1 MAKRAGRWN
10 SSKWFCMLDLN
21 AEAFAAAALVLDV
34 RVVEAEAFVQAL
46 ARKVQLGAVDVGQAL
61 GIDEDL
67 DAMRLEHLVFGRRLV
82 DILELVGQARATGRA
97 DTKAQAQALAAALDV
112 AVDVLGLFFCPCGW
126 YVLSC

>member
-10 SSKWFCMLDLN
+10 SSKWFCMLNLN

-46 ARKVQLGAVDVGQAL
+46 ARKIELGAVDVGQAV
-61 GIDEDL
+61 GVV
-67 DAMRLEHLVFGRRLV
+67 EHLVFGRGLV

-112 AVDVLGLFFCPCGW
+112 AVDVLGRFFGQCDCH
-126 YVLSC
+126 VSSD